1 AAATKMCPKRHRL
14 VNRAT
19 GNGVGAVGEATG
31 ASAARSRRSLDQIVE
46 VLVALILV
54 NCLVTAATAALIT
67 PPDRLDSLAP
77 ASSYSTSTSDEEDD
91 MAGSFYRSPHRLEG
105 YPQHLQ
111 RSQNFKI
118 SPKPCSFGRVEG
130 TCMFV
135 WECIKSEGRHVGMC
149 VDSFMF
155 GSCCTH
161 NYTDNI
167 VLPQTA
173 FSYTRPTKPL
183 TLRPRP
189 PPAPYKP
196 MISGMTTIERPHG
209 AGTLVIRPSGPHHQG
224 TLARPHPPPYQS
236 KPTTASDLQSS
247 ASHSSSSS
255 SSGSSPNSI
264 WHTSTQQQQQHQQNQ
279 QNHWQMTTEPSFI
292 TKPRPTG
299 WTKPG
304 LVNLPMPARPSK
316 PSKPTKKPIVYER
329 TPPPPSAGSAGS
341 AYSSTTSTTPI
352 WTQSQTHSQTHP
364 HRPTRP
370 QLSPGTSL
378 AASSSS
384 VWPSTSTST
393 TSTTT
398 TSSTTTTRRTTTPP
412 TTTTTRRTT
421 TNKPT
426 RPYQRPT
433 TAISSSS
440 TSSSTTTT
448 TTTGGS
454 SSKPPTMSS
463 GIVTSNGGGSWG
475 SSKPTQPTRRPPILA
490 TSGIETNEITD
501 SSSSDSRV
509 LGHVKTISAAR
520 SECGVPTLARPETR
534 IVGGKSAAF
543 GRWPW
548 QVSVRRTSFFGF
560 SSTHRCGG
568 ALINENWIA
577 TAGHCVDDLLIS
589 QIRIR
594 VGEYDFSHVQEQL
607 PYIERGVS
615 QKVVHPKYSFLT
627 YEYDL
632 ALVKL
637 EQPLEFAPH
646 VSPICLPETES
657 LLIGMNAT
665 VTGWGRLSEGG
676 TLPSVL
682 QEVSVPIVSND
693 NCKSMFMRA
702 GRQEFIPDIF
712 LCAGYETGG
721 QDSCQG
727 DSGGPLQAKAQD
739 GRFFLAGIISWGI
752 GCAEANLPGV
762 CTRISKF
769 TPWILEH
776 VR

>member
-1 AAATKMCPKRHRL
+1 MKQATLISPRLGHRRSTAAAATKMCPKRHWL
-14 VNRAT
+14 VNNNRAA
-19 GNGVGAVGEATG
+19 GSGGSGGA
-31 ASAARSRRSLDQIVE
+31 AARRSRRSLDQIVE

-54 NCLVTAATAALIT
+54 NCLATAAAALIT
-67 PPDRLDSLAP
+67 PPDSLESLSLADSSFSSP
-77 ASSYSTSTSDEEDD
+77 ADEDDD
-91 MAGSFYRSPHRLEG
+91 MAGGFYRSPHRLEG
-105 YPQHLQ
+105 YPQMQQLQ
-111 RSQNFKI
+111 RGQNFKI

-189 PPAPYKP
+189 PSPYKP

-236 KPTTASDLQSS
+236 KPTTASDLLSS
-247 ASHSSSSS
+247 ASHPSSSSS
-255 SSGSSPNSI
+255 SSSNPNSI
-264 WHTSTQQQQQHQQNQ
+264 WHTSTQQQQQQQHQQNQ

-304 LVNLPMPARPSK
+304 IVNLPMPARPSK

-329 TPPPPSAGSAGS
+329 TPPPPSAAPST
-341 AYSSTTSTTPI
+341 STTSTSLI
-352 WTQSQTHSQTHP
+352 WPGQTHPPQP

-378 AASSSS
+378 AGSSSS
-384 VWPSTSTST
+384 AWPSPT

-398 TSSTTTTRRTTTPP
+398 TTTTTTTRRTTTPAS
-412 TTTTTRRTT
+412 TTRRTT
-421 TNKPT
+421 TSKPT

-433 TAISSSS
+433 TAISSSTS
-440 TSSSTTTT
+440 GQTPTTTRPIPSSS
-448 TTTGGS
+448 S
-454 SSKPPTMSS
+454 SSS
-463 GIVTSNGGGSWG
+463 GIVTSST
-475 SSKPTQPTRRPPILA
+475 SQRPTQPTHRPPVLA

-501 SSSSDSRV
+501 SSSSPDSGA

-607 PYIERGVS
+607 PYIERGVAK
-615 QKVVHPKYSFLT
+615 KVVHPKYSFLT

-727 DSGGPLQAKAQD
+727 DSGGPLQAKSQD

>member
-1 AAATKMCPKRHRL
+1 MWPKQRWL

-19 GNGVGAVGEATG
+19 AAIP
-31 ASAARSRRSLDQIVE
+31 ARSRHQIVE
-46 VLVALILV
+46 VLLVGLILV
-54 NCLVTAATAALIT
+54 NCLALATAALIT
-67 PPDRLDSLAP
+67 PPG
-77 ASSYSTSTSDEEDD
+77 SSRGNVGSNSYDYESTNEDDSTSLP
-91 MAGSFYRSPHRLEG
+91 SFYRSPHRLDG
-105 YPQHLQ
+105 YYTPADLQ
-111 RSQNFKI
+111 RSHNFKI
-118 SPKPCSFGRVEG
+118 SPKPCSFGRIEG

-135 WECIKSEGRHVGMC
+135 WECIKSEGQHVGMC

-155 GSCCTH
+155 GSCCAH

-167 VLPQTA
+167 VLPHTA

-183 TLRPRP
+183 SLRPRP
-189 PPAPYKP
+189 PPQPHKP
-196 MISGMTTIERPHG
+196 LISGMTTIERPHG
-209 AGTLVIRPSGPHHQG
+209 AGTLVIRPSGPVHQG
-224 TLARPHPPPYQS
+224 TLSRPHP
-236 KPTTASDLQSS
+236 KPTTPPDLQSA
-247 ASHSSSSS
+247 ASQATSSSSEYRMA
-255 SSGSSPNSI
+255 PPDSI
-264 WHTSTQQQQQHQQNQ
+264 WHTSTHQQTLQQQPQHH
-279 QNHWQMTTEPSFI
+279 HWHMTTEPSFI

-304 LVNLPMPARPSK
+304 IVNLPAPMRPSK
-316 PSKPTKKPIVYER
+316 PPKPTKKPIVYER
-329 TPPPPSAGSAGS
+329 PPPTPLLTTS
-341 AYSSTTSTTPI
+341 SSTTMMLPG
-352 WTQSQTHSQTHP
+352 QTSP
-364 HRPTRP
+364 KPKPKPMPTRP

-378 AASSSS
+378 ATSSSS
-384 VWPSTSTST
+384 TA
-393 TSTTT
+393 TTT
-398 TSSTTTTRRTTTPP
+398 TTTKGTTTTKATTTT
-412 TTTTTRRTT
+412 TTTTTR
-421 TNKPT
+421 KPT
-426 RPYQRPT
+426 KPYQRPT
-433 TAISSSS
+433 T
-440 TSSSTTTT
+440 TGTTTT
-448 TTTGGS
+448 STSTTVTAGTASAAAGAPAVAS
-454 SSKPPTMSS
+454 TSTSPTAQ
-463 GIVTSNGGGSWG
+463 
-475 SSKPTQPTRRPPILA
+475 QPTRQPIVQQPA
-490 TSGIETNEITD
+490 TAGIESNEITD
-501 SSSSDSRV
+501 SSTHDAGTAM

-520 SECGVPTLARPETR
+520 SECGVPMLTRPETR

-607 PYIERGVS
+607 PYIERGVAK
-615 QKVVHPKYSFLT
+615 KVVHPKYNFFT

-693 NCKSMFMRA
+693 NCKSMFLRA

-727 DSGGPLQAKAQD
+727 DSGGPLQAKSQD

-769 TPWILEH
+769 VPWILEH